1 MCFFRKEKV
10 ADKTKYDRDLIEA
23 NSRAVEA
30 LIVLAKEKMATV
42 EALKTVQEKIKYL
55 KPSNDTK
62 VIHYDEVIKNKIG
75 DLRIVLTKSDKTVK
89 CEHETLSKVEFEIG
103 REAEKLL
110 TDIKLAIA
118 DRNTRL

>member
-1 MCFFRKEKV
+1 MCFFRKKKV
-10 ADKTKYDRDLIEA
+10 ADKTKYDRELIET
-23 NSRAVEA
+23 NSKAMEA
-30 LIVLAKEKMATV
+30 LIVLAKDNVATV
-42 EALKTVQEKIKYL
+42 EALKAVQEKIKYL
-55 KPSNDTK
+55 KPSNDSK

-75 DLRIVLTKSDKTVK
+75 DLRIILTKSDKAGN
-89 CEHETLSKVEFEIG
+89 CEHETISKVEFEIG